1 MQLAVAAAAW
11 VLRLRPS
18 DYLFSLGICV
28 LAGLFPLIPL
38 LCGAL
43 WMIYPSVI
51 CVGFSVILLSALI
64 LFRGSELKAEIVRR
78 GHL

>member
-1 MQLAVAAAAW
+1 MHLSRIRHNW
-11 VLRLRPS
+11 EIRL
-18 DYLFSLGICV
+18 YLGLCV
-28 LAGLFPLIPL
+28 LAGFLPLIPL